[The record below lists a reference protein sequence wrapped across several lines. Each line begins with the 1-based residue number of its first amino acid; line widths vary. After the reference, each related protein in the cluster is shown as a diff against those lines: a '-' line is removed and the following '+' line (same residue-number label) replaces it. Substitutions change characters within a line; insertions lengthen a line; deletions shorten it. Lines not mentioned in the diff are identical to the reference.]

1 MTENN
6 RKQNNIYSITLF
18 NKVIYFY
25 ISPGGASRSLFIEM
39 IPVDSEYRAY
49 GGFILL
55 WFGSNKYYLYEH
67 TKTNLKWHTY
77 TELVQCPKELHLICS
92 QILRES

>member
-25 ISPGGASRSLFIEM
+25 ISPRGASRSLFIEM
-39 IPVDSEYRAY
+39 IPVDSEYRA
-49 GGFILL
+49 
-55 WFGSNKYYLYEH
+55 
-67 TKTNLKWHTY
+67 
-77 TELVQCPKELHLICS
+77 
-92 QILRES
+92 

>member
-55 WFGSNKYYLYEH
+55 WFGSFEQINIISM
-67 TKTNLKWHTY
+67 NI
-77 TELVQCPKELHLICS
+77 PKLT
-92 QILRES
+92 